1 MATYTDQPWRDTIGP
16 WTLNLN
22 LRQFL
27 LKRTAQLLGVHLNAG
42 RFLFGWEGAVSIRIM
57 SAVWEE
63 ADVGGARLL
72 VLLALADYANDNGI
86 CWPGVNALARK
97 ARVSERYVRELLG
110 DLESNGHIIRELNTG
125 PYGVNTYKVLV
136 GGAKLAGC
144 EPIPLGGYDN

>member
-1 MATYTDQPWRDTIGP
+1 MAG
-16 WTLNLN
+16 
-22 LRQFL
+22 
-27 LKRTAQLLGVHLNAG
+27 G
-42 RFLFGWEGAVSIRIM
+42 FLFSWEGAVSIRIM
-57 SAVWEE
+57 SAIWEE
-63 ADVGGARLL
+63 ADVSGAKLL

-86 CWPGVNALARK
+86 CWPGVEALAKK

-110 DLESNGHIIRELNTG
+110 GLESNGYIIRELNTG